1 MSNQVPRVDQWIFA
15 FSASPKGRTYC
26 THIFLPSTIISAA
39 PSAELKILQRGGRA
53 HTGRQESI
61 NQDEITMSAAELQ
74 SMRTELERLHK
85 AERVEANKTAEVQK
99 KIESRKLAAH
109 RLSQETEEEES
120 SQPSSPKRIR
130 RNPPTD
136 LIDDDLDEDE
146 EALARSLPPIVNSKS
161 RSRRIDSDEEDQD
174 QDQSQETES
183 HDKNKESVSN
193 TEDNQESRGE
203 NGEEGNNNGIIEISE
218 EGPPTGKRKRSP
230 NGTRK
235 EKVTLS
241 ILEKSIRDL
250 AIAGHDYLRMY
261 IATQNTFP
269 DSTTKASFSWKHLE
283 EAMWKGVSS
292 MRGTVAN
299 KARETIGDALGLSG
313 MKRDDIVEAVEWML
327 KDLKKVRKGGEGEDD
342 ISLPFISGDL
352 DIKMECALSCWE
364 TGVFVKKDFRDVYY
378 KPKYQFYLR
387 FLKNLQE
394 KAPRWTMKMREE
406 MYQNVLEESNM
417 TYLLHIEDD
426 GEGEGGNGRQEGKI
440 DVDYDALEVSAA

>member
-1 MSNQVPRVDQWIFA
+1 
-15 FSASPKGRTYC
+15 
-26 THIFLPSTIISAA
+26 
-39 PSAELKILQRGGRA
+39 
-53 HTGRQESI
+53 
-61 NQDEITMSAAELQ
+61 MSAAELQ
-74 SMRTELERLHK
+74 SMRTELERLRK
-85 AERVEANKTAEVQK
+85 AECVEANKTAEVQK

-146 EALARSLPPIVNSKS
+146 EVLARSLPPVVNSKS

-203 NGEEGNNNGIIEISE
+203 NGEEGNNNGISINE

-235 EKVTLS
+235 EQVTLS

-269 DSTTKASFSWKHLE
+269 DSTTKASFSWKRLE
-283 EAMWKGVSS
+283 EAVASRKELKQLMEQESKVVKTKEMLIDYMWKGVSS
-292 MRGTVAN
+292 MRGN
-299 KARETIGDALGLSG
+299 G

-342 ISLPFISGDL
+342 ISLPL
-352 DIKMECALSCWE
+352 
-364 TGVFVKKDFRDVYY
+364 
-378 KPKYQFYLR
+378 
-387 FLKNLQE
+387 FLVTWTSRRRLQGGL
-394 KAPRWTMKMREE
+394 MKMREE